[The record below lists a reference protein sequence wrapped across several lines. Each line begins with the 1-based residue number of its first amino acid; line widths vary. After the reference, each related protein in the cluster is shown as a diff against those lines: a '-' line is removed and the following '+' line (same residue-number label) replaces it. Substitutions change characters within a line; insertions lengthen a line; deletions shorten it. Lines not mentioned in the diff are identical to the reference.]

1 MKVMLVNGSPHEKGC
16 TWRALREIATTLE
29 AEGID
34 SEMFWIGDEP
44 LSGCTD
50 CGYCASEGRCV
61 FDDRVNAFIDAAD
74 EVDGFVF
81 GAPVHFAGVAGA
93 MTSFMDRVFYAARSA
108 AAGPFALKPGACV
121 VSARRAGTTAALDR
135 FLKYLTISEMP
146 VISSRYWPM
155 VHGNTP
161 AEVEQDLEGLQMM
174 RVLARNMA
182 WFLRCVEAGAR
193 AGVPLPAQ
201 EPRARTN
208 FIR

>member
-1 MKVMLVNGSPHEKGC
+1 VRVMLVNGSPHERGC
-16 TWRALREIATTLE
+16 TWRALSEIASTLA

-34 SEMFWIGDEP
+34 AELFWIGDEP

-50 CGYCASEGRCV
+50 CGYCAGEGRCV
-61 FDDRVNAFIDAAD
+61 FDDRVNEFLDAA
-74 EVDGFVF
+74 EGADGFVF
-81 GAPVHFAGVAGA
+81 GAPVHFAGVPGA
-93 MTSFMDRVFYAARSA
+93 MTSFMDRAFYARRSGA
-108 AAGPFALKPGACV
+108 GGPFYLKPAACI

-135 FLKYLTISEMP
+135 LLKYLTISEMP

-161 AEVEQDLEGLQMM
+161 AEVEQDLEGLAIM

-182 WFLRCVEAGAR
+182 WFLRCKEAGAR
-193 AGVPLPAQ
+193 VGVPLPAV